1 MFLLVTGAS
10 GSGKSAFAEEQVVKL
25 SKGPRIYLAT
35 MMCFD
40 EESQNR
46 ILRHRKMRES
56 KNFETI
62 ECYMGLE
69 NLVLSKEATV
79 LLECMSNL
87 TANEMYDPLGAG
99 EETPKRILK
108 GISNLKNQVKNLCV
122 VTNEVFSDGMEYD
135 AETVRY
141 LSYLG
146 KINCE
151 MAKMADEVYEIV
163 FGIPIKKKGGNRE

>member
-10 GSGKSAFAEEQVVKL
+10 GSGKSAFAEEQTVKL
-25 SKGPRIYLAT
+25 SKGKRIYLAT
-35 MMCFD
+35 MKCFD
-40 EESQNR
+40 EESRQR
-46 ILRHRKMRES
+46 IARHRKMRES

-62 ECYMGLE
+62 EWYVGLE
-69 NLVLSKEATV
+69 NLVIPHKAAV

-99 EETPKRILK
+99 EETPERILR
-108 GISNLKNQVKNLCV
+108 GIRSLTMQAEHVCV
-122 VTNEVFSDGMEYD
+122 VTNEVFSDGEEYD
-135 AETVRY
+135 AQTARY

-163 FGIPIKKKGGNRE
+163 FGIPLRRKGGIRR